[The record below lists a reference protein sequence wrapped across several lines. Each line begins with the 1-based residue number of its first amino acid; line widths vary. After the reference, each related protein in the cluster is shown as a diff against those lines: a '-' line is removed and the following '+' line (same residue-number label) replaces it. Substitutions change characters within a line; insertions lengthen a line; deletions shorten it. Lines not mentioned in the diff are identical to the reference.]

1 MFSNILPK
9 SVFRS
14 DVAKNSDGAES
25 SKIIIRATIILFL
38 EVFSIHDN
46 AIDIDDIAIERRVP
60 YNPTY
65 RIAEIAKLVP
75 FERTMIYGIEIRY
88 KTIQIVTVE
97 SIF

>member
-1 MFSNILPK
+1 MFSNIIPK

-65 RIAEIAKLVP
+65 RIAESAKLVP
-75 FERTMIYGIEIRY
+75 FARTMRYGIEIRY
-88 KTIQIVTVE
+88 NTIQMVTVE